1 MSDLEVL
8 QLAAPA
14 AQALVSCMVT
24 DTWLA
29 AKERFARLLGRGN
42 EEHES
47 AIDADLEE
55 SRSAV
60 VDGDSSSTIVTEVWK
75 ARFRQ
80 ALLINPEIARELRDL
95 LAEIETP
102 NTQIQTVNQ
111 SMVAR
116 DHAVAFQQGSGT
128 QNYYGSSDTNDQ

>member
-1 MSDLEVL
+1 MSELEVL

-24 DTWLA
+24 DAWLA
-29 AKERFARLLGRGN
+29 TKERFARLLGRGN
-42 EEHES
+42 ENH
-47 AIDADLEE
+47 AIAIEADLEE

-60 VDGDSSSTIVTEVWK
+60 VEGDSNSTVVTEVWK

-80 ALLINPEIARELRDL
+80 ALLANPEMARELRDL
-95 LAEIETP
+95 LTEIETP
-102 NTQIQTVNQ
+102 TQSQNVHQN
-111 SMVAR
+111 MAAR

-128 QNYYGSSDTNDQ
+128 QNYYGSPNANDQ

>member
-1 MSDLEVL
+1 MSELEVL

-14 AQALVSCMVT
+14 AQVLVSCMVT
-24 DTWLA
+24 DAWLA

-42 EEHES
+42 EEHAS

-55 SRSAV
+55 ARSAV
-60 VDGDSSSTIVTEVWK
+60 VDGDPNSTVVTEVWR

-80 ALLINPEIARELRDL
+80 ALLANPEMAGELRDL

-102 NTQIQTVNQ
+102 NAQSRTVHQ
-111 SMVAR
+111 SIVAR

-128 QNYYGSSDTNDQ
+128 QNYYGQSDANDK